1 MATLEGQT
9 VVVVGGTTGIGFAIA
24 KGAILSRASKVIVA
38 SSTQAKVDHAVE
50 LLRSQAAGNG
60 LPGEVLG
67 GTVDARDLSS
77 VRAFFGSLGEIDHL
91 AWTAGERILPGFK
104 DIELE
109 SRKGTV
115 TILTRLIDYSEL
127 TII

>member
-24 KGAILSRASKVIVA
+24 KSAILSRASKVIVA
-38 SSTQAKVDHAVE
+38 SSTQAKVDRAVE
-50 LLRSQAAGNG
+50 LLRSQAVGNG
-60 LPGEVLG
+60 LSGEVLG

-77 VRAFFGSLGEIDHL
+77 VRAFFSRLGEIDHL

-115 TILTRLIDYSEL
+115 RTLTQPIGISEL